1 MTALVVP
8 GVRVEA
14 RFDVLPPLPAPSGI
28 IGAVGI
34 VDRMPNSDQLVGVTK
49 ISELRD
55 IFGPGIESSMPEAAH
70 ALANG
75 ASEVVVSP
83 VSGGAPATITLKSK
97 NSIDAVMLRCRS
109 NGKWGNSLSA
119 EVRETLAAG
128 KVVRVSIRLYLGK
141 TLVESFDNLQPA
153 DPTVP
158 GFLFDTI
165 NARSR
170 YVIALDPALGG
181 ADTPLKLNEFTQQAV
196 PASGLEIKSKTKS
209 VFFIDPATGVDPTGL
224 TITIPKDAPTNKI
237 DIDVFKDGLQEQY
250 RGLTLDADDP
260 NYLPDVLVTQSRLI
274 RARSSA
280 PSPDKPED
288 EFPTAITPTAF
299 SNGTSPAVA
308 DYFTAIAKLE
318 NDPRIDLV
326 FASIEPTRTAAEVQQ
341 IHQSLLAHAVKMADV
356 GAPRIAFGSVRP
368 DDQKNLGAIG
378 DHLAVVRNR
387 RFVLVS
393 PSGAEG
399 AVAGMVGRMDVQDAP
414 TFKNVPLF
422 GIAPARYSESE
433 LNRLLGPA
441 FNLLV
446 VQQRA
451 GHGVIVLK
459 GIDTTGDQISV
470 TRVADDAIRETKA
483 IAENF
488 IGQLNTEDA
497 RVALKQQIVSTFI
510 RMERDGAIV
519 PSTDG
524 KDPSFVVDV
533 YSTQL
538 DFAQG
543 IVRIDI
549 AVRPVRSIDYIYA
562 TIRVKN

>member
-34 VDRMPNSDQLVGVTK
+34 VDRVPTGDQLVGVTK

-55 IFGPGIESSMPEAAH
+55 IFGPGIDSSMPEAGH

-83 VSGGAPATITLKSK
+83 VAGGGPASITLKSK
-97 NSIDAVMLRCRS
+97 NGVDAVLLRCRS
-109 NGKWGNSLSA
+109 NGAWGNSLAA
-119 EVRETLAAG
+119 EVRETLVAG
-128 KVVRVSIRLYLGK
+128 AVVRVSIRLYRDK
-141 TLVESFDNLQPA
+141 VLVESFDDLQPA

-165 NARSR
+165 NSRSR

-181 ADTPLKLNEFTQQAV
+181 AQTPLKLNEAVQVAV
-196 PASGLEIKSKTKS
+196 PAGGFEVKSKTKS
-209 VFFIDPATGVDPTGL
+209 VFFIDPAAGVDPTGL
-224 TITIPKDAPTNKI
+224 TISIPKDAPTNKI
-237 DIDVFKDGLQEQY
+237 DIDVFKDGLQEQH

-260 NYLPDVLVTQSRLI
+260 NFLPDVLLTQSHLI

-288 EFPTAITPTAF
+288 EFPAAITPAAL
-299 SNGTSPAVA
+299 SGGTSPAVA
-308 DYFTAIAKLE
+308 DYQAAIAKLE
-318 NDPRIDLV
+318 DDSRIDLV
-326 FASIEPTRTAAEVQQ
+326 VASIEPGRSAADVQQ

-356 GAPRIAFGSVRP
+356 GAPRIAFGSVRRE
-368 DDQKNLGAIG
+368 DQKDLTAIG
-378 DHLAVVRNR
+378 NHLAVVRNR

-393 PSGAEG
+393 PSGADG

-422 GIAPARYSESE
+422 DINPATYSESQ

-488 IGQLNTEDA
+488 IGQLNTDDA

-533 YSTQL
+533 YSTQQ